1 MFDLILAVDEFIA
14 IFFRR
19 LRNFAKSDNMTRCS
33 ARPSS
38 LILPGTLL
46 AALLLTTACGNSK
59 EAKAAAPQAM
69 PVKVQTAKFQ
79 KVDDTTDYVATLK
92 SRDSALVMPQVEG
105 IITQIYVHS
114 GQRVTAGA
122 PLMQIDPAK
131 QEATVRSQE
140 NARAAQLAQVKWAQQ
155 NYERVSG
162 LANAG
167 VVSKQELDQA
177 RATLDAAEAQ
187 LHSLEAQVREQQV
200 QLHYYKVVAP
210 RAGIVGDVPVRVGD
224 RVLTTT
230 TLTTVDRPGSLEA
243 YIYVPIEK
251 SAQLKMNLPV
261 QIVDGSGN
269 SLAISRITFISPQV
283 DTATQTVL
291 AKATIANSRD
301 SLRTAQF
308 IRARV
313 IWGSQEKPVVPVVAV
328 SRIGGLYFAFVAE
341 SDQKGGYVVHQKPLQ
356 IGQIVGNNY
365 VVLDGVKPGDKVVV
379 SGTQFLID
387 GVPVVPQESSS
398 S

>member
-1 MFDLILAVDEFIA
+1 MIA
-14 IFFRR
+14 I
-19 LRNFAKSDNMTRCS
+19 
-33 ARPSS
+33 
-38 LILPGTLL
+38 
-46 AALLLTTACGNSK
+46 LTW
-59 EAKAAAPQAM
+59 
-69 PVKVQTAKFQ
+69 
-79 KVDDTTDYVATLK
+79 L
-92 SRDSALVMPQVEG
+92 
-105 IITQIYVHS
+105 
-114 GQRVTAGA
+114 
-122 PLMQIDPAK
+122 
-131 QEATVRSQE
+131 
-140 NARAAQLAQVKWAQQ
+140 
-155 NYERVSG
+155 SG
-162 LANAG
+162 LTEFQGREHEIFGG
-167 VVSKQELDQA
+167 VHDLHVVLVGARCGDHVSHLFD
-177 RATLDAAEAQ
+177 DV
-187 LHSLEAQVREQQV
+187 H
-200 QLHYYKVVAP
+200 
-210 RAGIVGDVPVRVGD
+210 VGRVDVPVRVGD

-243 YIYVPIEK
+243 YIYVPVEK

-269 SLAISRITFISPQV
+269 MLATSRITFISPQV

-291 AKATIANSRD
+291 AKATIANSKD

-313 IWGSQEKPVVPVVAV
+313 IWGSHEKPVVPVVAV

-341 SDQKGGYVVHQKPLQ
+341 ADQKGGYVAHQKPLQ

-398 S
+398 

>member
-1 MFDLILAVDEFIA
+1 
-14 IFFRR
+14 
-19 LRNFAKSDNMTRCS
+19 MTRCS

-69 PVKVQTAKFQ
+69 PVKVQTAKAQ

-105 IITQIYVHS
+105 IITQIFVHS
-114 GQRVTAGA
+114 GQRVAAGA

-131 QEATVRSQE
+131 QQATVRSQE
-140 NARAAQLAQVKWAQQ
+140 EARAAQLAQVKWAQQ

-162 LANAG
+162 LASAG

-200 QLHYYKVVAP
+200 QLHYYQVVAP

-230 TLTTVDRPGSLEA
+230 TLTTVDRSSDLEA

-251 SAQLKMNLPV
+251 TAQLKMNLPV

-269 SLAISRITFISPQV
+269 PLATSRITFISPQV
-283 DTATQTVL
+283 DTTTQSVL
-291 AKATIANSRD
+291 AKAKIANSKD

-341 SDQKGGYVVHQKPLQ
+341 ADQKGGYVVHQKPLQ

>member
-1 MFDLILAVDEFIA
+1 MSR
-14 IFFRR
+14 FFPR
-19 LRNFAKSDNMTRCS
+19 M
-33 ARPSS
+33 SS

-46 AALLLTTACGNSK
+46 AALLFSTACGDSK
-59 EAKAAAPQAM
+59 GAKAAPPQAM
-69 PVKVQTAKFQ
+69 PVKVQTAKAQ

-105 IITQIYVHS
+105 IITKIFVHS
-114 GQRVTAGA
+114 GERVAAGA

-131 QEATVRSQE
+131 QQATVRSQE
-140 NARAAQLAQVKWAQQ
+140 EARAAQLAQVKWAQQ

-200 QLHYYKVVAP
+200 QLHYYQVVAP

-230 TLTTVDRPGSLEA
+230 TLTTVDRSSDLEA

-251 SAQLKMNLPV
+251 TAQLKMNLPV

-269 SLAISRITFISPQV
+269 PLATSRITFISPQV
-283 DTATQTVL
+283 DTTTQTVL
-291 AKATIANSRD
+291 AKAKIANSKD

-313 IWGSQEKPVVPVVAV
+313 IWGSQEKPVVPVIAV

-365 VVLDGVKPGDKVVV
+365 VVIDGVKPGDKVVV

-387 GVPVVPQESSS
+387 GVPVVPQESSTS